1 LLKLSVLLLAL
12 GALVSGCGT
21 APALKP
27 PGPSEAIP
35 DNSSRLL
42 LRSTGMPM
50 NVDYSVGAADA
61 SCKELTKVG
70 TVRDKGEN
78 VLLPWIVKLSEKLS
92 SVSDQLE
99 TLAPAGQAV
108 QVASWG
114 NWQDTK
120 SKGNCGPVIMSFV
133 PAEKH
138 TYLVE
143 FVWQGT
149 ASCMSRVYDVTDP
162 ASKVAV
168 PAAPKTCPRSF
179 IDIWLGRSGL

>member
-1 LLKLSVLLLAL
+1 M
-12 GALVSGCGT
+12 
-21 APALKP
+21 
-27 PGPSEAIP
+27 
-35 DNSSRLL
+35 
-42 LRSTGMPM
+42 RSTGMPM
-50 NVDYSVGAADA
+50 NVDYSIGAAEL
-61 SCKELTKVG
+61 SCKELKKVG

-78 VLLPWIVKLSEKLS
+78 VLLPWIVKLTEKLS

-99 TLAPAGQAV
+99 TSVPAGQAV
-108 QVASWG
+108 QVASYG

-120 SKGNCGPVIMSFV
+120 SKGNCGPVIMSFL
-133 PAEKH
+133 PEDKH

-168 PAAPKTCPRSF
+168 PAVPKTCPRSF
-179 IDIWLGRSGL
+179 VDIWLGRSGL